1 MTFHGRKGDPVRID
15 EPCDKVSLRGSSGK
29 VARWIGG
36 AWRLPSAGR
45 YAFVLTGCE
54 AKKKSSAQLT
64 KIRLRPLVVN
74 GDAKVLTYRGR
85 GAYEDWAKVVV
96 PHHGRVQVRPTSPGQ
111 VSPWGA
117 LYLGDA
123 PVLNI
128 WTWHQEY
135 ELSPKAVYLEAGAPV
150 ANSWADVPDRG
161 ATRAPGGPTG
171 HPAPRREPGPR
182 PRHQNP
188 LGARHARRRGR
199 GGGRRAALQEV
210 GVRFASQGDHWVTA
224 AVNGR
229 LESRSMPSL
238 ALTGPDGSTLVGL
251 NHATYGSGGSPE
263 LWYLPEAGSYRVTVR
278 TDPDHQS
285 GTLSLA
291 SVRELAVEMPTDG
304 QPLAFTAQKPG
315 EWVLASG
322 QLPDQP
328 YTLSVEAVGATSWRA
343 SAHVVPLEV
352 CRGAFCGDGT
362 SATLTPKF
370 PTSSYPPLQSAGS
383 WIFVVG
389 FGPGHT
395 GTVSLRLTAPPP
407 T

>member
-1 MTFHGRKGDPVRID
+1 MRVFSGVLVALALTISGTAPPAPATVPSSSQADTLKVHREYGQGPVTIPAGVDRVEMTFHGRKGDPVRID

-150 ANSWADVPDRG
+150 ANELGEMSPTAEPLVPQAGQLVILLPAENRVRARATKTRSVPGTLDG
-161 ATRAPGGPTG
+161 AAVEV
-171 HPAPRREPGPR
+171 AAER
-182 PRHQNP
+182 PY
-188 LGARHARRRGR
+188 
-199 GGGRRAALQEV
+199 QEV

-251 NHATYGSGGSPE
+251 NHATYGSGGSPGA
-263 LWYLPEAGSYRVTVR
+263 LVPAGGRQLPGDR
-278 TDPDHQS
+278 TDGSRSP
-285 GTLSLA
+285 
-291 SVRELAVEMPTDG
+291 VRNA
-304 QPLAFTAQKPG
+304 QPCQRPG
-315 EWVLASG
+315 ARRG
-322 QLPDQP
+322 D
-328 YTLSVEAVGATSWRA
+328 
-343 SAHVVPLEV
+343 AH
-352 CRGAFCGDGT
+352 
-362 SATLTPKF
+362 
-370 PTSSYPPLQSAGS
+370 
-383 WIFVVG
+383 
-389 FGPGHT
+389 
-395 GTVSLRLTAPPP
+395 
-407 T
+407 